1 MLPLGCTETHSPPL
15 HATLTLPSGLTPRI
29 TRFFQPTLASLAR
42 TLAFAGALALGL
54 TAQRGHA
61 ATIIFDNLNAPLPN
75 ADVGVLNNQYAAQA
89 FTTTATGFVLTA
101 VELQLYNQNGTTG
114 GYELQLWDTTGASGR
129 PGAQVGAALYT
140 GLAQNLIPG
149 SLLSVTGLNRVLA
162 ANTKYYLV
170 AAGTSLTDVPD
181 PDPSEPPQ
189 PGYLGWNM
197 TDTATSGLSGA
208 YSSSNSGTTWTG
220 PFSYYGYMKIEAG
233 SGGASVP
240 DAGHTPAALGVIL
253 AGLATLRR
261 RLRP

>member
-1 MLPLGCTETHSPPL
+1 M
-15 HATLTLPSGLTPRI
+15 HATPTLRRGLTPRI

-75 ADVGVLNNQYAAQA
+75 GDVGVLNNQYVAQA

-114 GYELQLWDTTGASGR
+114 GYELQLWDTTGASSR
-129 PGAQVGAALYT
+129 PGAQVGAALFT
-140 GLAQNLIPG
+140 GLAQNLSG

-162 ANTKYYLV
+162 ANTTYYLV
-170 AAGTSLTDVPD
+170 AAGTSLTDVL
-181 PDPSEPPQ
+181 SGQ
-189 PGYLGWNM
+189 RTRPGSLGWNM
-197 TDTATSGLSGA
+197 TDTPTAGLSKM
-208 YSSSNSGTTWTG
+208 YDTSDSGTTWNG
-220 PFSYYGYMKIEAG
+220 PYTYYGYMKIEAT
-233 SGGASVP
+233 ASVP
-240 DAGHTPAALGVIL
+240 DAGHTPAALGAIL

>member
-1 MLPLGCTETHSPPL
+1 MLPLECTESHSPPL

-75 ADVGVLNNQYAAQA
+75 GDVGVGNTQYVAQA
-89 FTTTATGFVLTA
+89 FTTTATDFVLNA
-101 VELQLYNQNGTTG
+101 VHLKLYNQNGTTG

-129 PGAQVGAALYT
+129 PGAKVGAALYT

-170 AAGTSLTDVPD
+170 AAGTSLTDVPGRSS
-181 PDPSEPPQ
+181 PL
-189 PGYLGWNM
+189 PGSLGWNV
-197 TDTATSGLSGA
+197 TDTTTPGLSGVYVA
-208 YSSSNSGTTWTG
+208 SNSGTTWNG
-220 PFSYYGYMKIEAG
+220 PSPYYGYMKIEAT
-233 SGGASVP
+233 ASVP
-240 DAGHTPAALGVIL
+240 DVGHTPAALGVIL